1 MSKHF
6 TILLAAGVALG
17 LASQIWAQG
26 TNRYDTGGN
35 YTPSAPTNTNYM
47 KWVAQ
52 TNSQNPSGDDNII
65 WSKDGRYLATDRQS
79 TNPPPPN
86 ASPKLVNLIG
96 FDAAGNHTNLGP
108 RCAFTNTQT
117 VYADITDFTCNNDR
131 IIYVNATN
139 TMTGI
144 KRLISCSVTGAL
156 DVKLF
161 LTNNSYNISSPS
173 IIYDPIAKKERLL
186 FMAAYT
192 GGPPMDAVRNLYTV
206 LFDSG
211 GVPDWANRQALT
223 AFTSNEWIAS
233 AKWCPELGT
242 NLQPLVNRYAITKA
256 YQSPPNQPS
265 KRGYLT
271 FHGVSAIISGNPDF
285 GDTNPPTSLNDPR
298 FDFRITNASGGSQV
312 TWTFDGK
319 FLMCGINT
327 NPAATNEQEAISGL
341 FSIPSMGTNRTPI
354 PFPTP
359 PQVAPLNKKW
369 PTVSPNGMKAA
380 FCVNAQVVLLPL
392 QCEQTG
398 STNAGTTNIITDGSY
413 TKVEIPG
420 SALSTNSGVTNFTF
434 TVMEPTEVDTNNF
447 PTNFVGNARE
457 FGVSGVS
464 SQFNFET
471 NVTMSLHYEDS
482 DVPTNMSATNMSLFL
497 YNPQSNAAGK
507 TCTWTQVQ
515 STVDTNTHYVTSTN
529 IQHFSIYALGK
540 GYGPPAAPTN
550 LTASRGTSPDRVAL
564 TWDATAITLGYIVYR
579 GTNAATNS
587 AAQIGASVTNNYP
600 DTTAGHNTNYFY
612 WVAATNENGISAWS
626 ASNNGFLG
634 LSAPAALTASEGTH
648 TDKVAVSW
656 SASTGAVGYILF
668 RGTNDDTNSAAQI
681 ADVPAST
688 NFDDTNAVPGS
699 NYYYWAKATNDLNTS
714 DWSPSHLGYC
724 ASANAGIAIL
734 GTNNATIANG
744 EGPSADKGTDFGSLT
759 SQGAARTNLLAIT
772 NSGTALLTIIGIATN
787 GAGAERFHVAGV
799 PAAVAGGTASNFFLI
814 FDAAAEGVHTAQVS
828 IANASTN
835 NPYTFGV
842 KGTLL
847 LAPSITA
854 EPQSLTNYLGST
866 ATFTVAATGT
876 VPLLY
881 QWQKNTANIG
891 SATNA
896 TYSITSVLA
905 GDAGNYRCLVSNIV
919 GAVTSATAS
928 LTVLTPPDAPAS
940 LAASDGTYTDKV
952 AVAWAPSAG
961 ALGYIVYRGVSP
973 ATNSAAPIGISA
985 ATNYDDLTATREI
998 VYYYWVAATNAAG
1011 VSGLSPSNT
1020 GWRAGEPIPPLPAP
1034 TGVAASDG
1042 TYWDKVRVTW
1052 NAVTN
1057 ATTYVVFRS
1066 LTNDPATASQW
1077 GFTDITTCDD
1087 TAATNWPETALYY
1100 WVKASNAQSTSVFS
1114 ASAQGSCAANI
1125 TTKRPLS
1132 GDFDG
1137 DSRNDLALY
1146 QESSGIWSLKLS
1158 ASGYSAAS
1166 VTLGGA
1172 GYQPVAKDF
1181 DGDGKADPSVYDT
1194 ATGNWEIMLSGS
1206 GYVIARL
1213 LDFGGLE
1220 YQCLAGDFDG
1230 DLKADPAVYG
1240 ADAGTLLVKLS
1251 GSGYGTAALA
1261 GFGAAGCISMALDF
1275 DGDGKADPAI
1285 YQPATGA
1292 WTVKL
1297 SGSGYTPASIVNFGG
1312 PSYLL
1317 VSGMY
1322 DNDTRA
1328 DAAIY
1333 NPANGNWTVLLSA
1346 SAYITGTLWGFGAA
1360 GDVPV
1365 AGDFDGDGKVDP
1377 ALYRA
1382 ATSTWLI
1389 KPSGSGYS
1397 TVQVQQ

>member
-1 MSKHF
+1 M
-6 TILLAAGVALG
+6 
-17 LASQIWAQG
+17 
-26 TNRYDTGGN
+26 
-35 YTPSAPTNTNYM
+35 
-47 KWVAQ
+47 
-52 TNSQNPSGDDNII
+52 
-65 WSKDGRYLATDRQS
+65 
-79 TNPPPPN
+79 
-86 ASPKLVNLIG
+86 
-96 FDAAGNHTNLGP
+96 
-108 RCAFTNTQT
+108 
-117 VYADITDFTCNNDR
+117 
-131 IIYVNATN
+131 
-139 TMTGI
+139 
-144 KRLISCSVTGAL
+144 
-156 DVKLF
+156 
-161 LTNNSYNISSPS
+161 
-173 IIYDPIAKKERLL
+173 
-186 FMAAYT
+186 
-192 GGPPMDAVRNLYTV
+192 
-206 LFDSG
+206 
-211 GVPDWANRQALT
+211 
-223 AFTSNEWIAS
+223 
-233 AKWCPELGT
+233 
-242 NLQPLVNRYAITKA
+242 
-256 YQSPPNQPS
+256 
-265 KRGYLT
+265 
-271 FHGVSAIISGNPDF
+271 
-285 GDTNPPTSLNDPR
+285 
-298 FDFRITNASGGSQV
+298 
-312 TWTFDGK
+312 
-319 FLMCGINT
+319 
-327 NPAATNEQEAISGL
+327 
-341 FSIPSMGTNRTPI
+341 
-354 PFPTP
+354 
-359 PQVAPLNKKW
+359 
-369 PTVSPNGMKAA
+369 
-380 FCVNAQVVLLPL
+380 
-392 QCEQTG
+392 
-398 STNAGTTNIITDGSY
+398 
-413 TKVEIPG
+413 
-420 SALSTNSGVTNFTF
+420 
-434 TVMEPTEVDTNNF
+434 
-447 PTNFVGNARE
+447 
-457 FGVSGVS
+457 
-464 SQFNFET
+464 
-471 NVTMSLHYEDS
+471 
-482 DVPTNMSATNMSLFL
+482 
-497 YNPQSNAAGK
+497 
-507 TCTWTQVQ
+507 
-515 STVDTNTHYVTSTN
+515 
-529 IQHFSIYALGK
+529 
-540 GYGPPAAPTN
+540 
-550 LTASRGTSPDRVAL
+550 
-564 TWDATAITLGYIVYR
+564 
-579 GTNAATNS
+579 
-587 AAQIGASVTNNYP
+587 
-600 DTTAGHNTNYFY
+600 
-612 WVAATNENGISAWS
+612 
-626 ASNNGFLG
+626 
-634 LSAPAALTASEGTH
+634 
-648 TDKVAVSW
+648 
-656 SASTGAVGYILF
+656 
-668 RGTNDDTNSAAQI
+668 
-681 ADVPAST
+681 
-688 NFDDTNAVPGS
+688 
-699 NYYYWAKATNDLNTS
+699 
-714 DWSPSHLGYC
+714 
-724 ASANAGIAIL
+724 
-734 GTNNATIANG
+734 
-744 EGPSADKGTDFGSLT
+744 
-759 SQGAARTNLLAIT
+759 
-772 NSGTALLTIIGIATN
+772 
-787 GAGAERFHVAGV
+787 
-799 PAAVAGGTASNFFLI
+799 
-814 FDAAAEGVHTAQVS
+814 
-828 IANASTN
+828 
-835 NPYTFGV
+835 
-842 KGTLL
+842 
-847 LAPSITA
+847 
-854 EPQSLTNYLGST
+854 
-866 ATFTVAATGT
+866 
-876 VPLLY
+876 
-881 QWQKNTANIG
+881 
-891 SATNA
+891 
-896 TYSITSVLA
+896 
-905 GDAGNYRCLVSNIV
+905 
-919 GAVTSATAS
+919 
-928 LTVLTPPDAPAS
+928 
-940 LAASDGTYTDKV
+940 
-952 AVAWAPSAG
+952 AWAPSAG